1 MATRST
7 IAYKTAE
14 GKIVAIYCHWDGY
27 PAGVG
32 KTLQEN
38 YQAAY
43 KIGKLIHM
51 GDVSS
56 LGAEIGEQQDFD
68 DRSTQKDEWTLF
80 YGRDR
85 GEVDV
90 GCKEFETIAEWM
102 EHYDWSDYYYL
113 WNGRE
118 WLVNARGDTDANNFP
133 VFDLLEVKVEQEVK
147 RLKAQGYL

>member
-7 IAYKTAE
+7 IAYKTDR
-14 GKIVAIYCHWDGY
+14 GVTAIYCHWDGY

-32 KTLQEN
+32 KTLQEH

-43 KIGKLIHM
+43 KIGKLVNM

-56 LGAEIGEQQDFD
+56 LGAEIGKQHDFD
-68 DRSTQKDEWTLF
+68 ARDGEDDWTTF

-85 GEVDV
+85 GEKNV
-90 GCKEFETIAEWM
+90 GCKEFATIAEWLD
-102 EHYDWSDYYYL
+102 HYGWSDYAYL

-118 WLVNARGDTDANNFP
+118 WLVHKANDYDDNDFP
-133 VFDLLEVKVEQEVK
+133 VFDTLEVKVEEEVA
-147 RLKAQGYL
+147 RLRAAGYDV